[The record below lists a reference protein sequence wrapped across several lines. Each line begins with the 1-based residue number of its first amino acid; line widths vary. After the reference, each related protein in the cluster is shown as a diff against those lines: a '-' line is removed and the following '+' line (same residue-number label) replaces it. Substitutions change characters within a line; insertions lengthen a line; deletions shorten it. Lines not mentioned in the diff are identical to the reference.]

1 MCKPLVSIYN
11 LCLISKKPN
20 VLNFQFKFAPPPR
33 GATGGGGKKIISVY
47 ALGQDT
53 GSEQDN

>member
-1 MCKPLVSIYN
+1 MLDIQEAKCFEFSDQI
-11 LCLISKKPN
+11 C
-20 VLNFQFKFAPPPR
+20 PPPR
-33 GATGGGGKKIISVY
+33 SYWGVGQKIISVY